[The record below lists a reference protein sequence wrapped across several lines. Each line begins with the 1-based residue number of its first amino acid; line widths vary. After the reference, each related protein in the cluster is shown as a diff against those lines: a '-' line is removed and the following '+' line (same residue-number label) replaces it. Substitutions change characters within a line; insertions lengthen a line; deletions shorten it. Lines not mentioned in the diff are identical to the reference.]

1 MTRHRQPRGADD
13 RGFSALEVVILVPV
27 IFALF
32 GVLIFG
38 GRRQAVTNDL
48 GAAAQTGARTIS
60 IAREPQAAVG
70 AAHAAADATLEVG
83 SVRCASSTFAAE
95 VGVEEVTV
103 TVACAVALADLT
115 TVLPLPGTV
124 TLTASA
130 TEVIDIW
137 SERP

>member
-1 MTRHRQPRGADD
+1 M
-13 RGFSALEVVILVPV
+13 
-27 IFALF
+27 
-32 GVLIFG
+32 LIFG
-38 GRRQAVTNDL
+38 GRRQAAINDL

-60 IAREPQAAVG
+60 IARDPQAAVG
-70 AAHAAADATLEVG
+70 AAQAAADATLEVG

-103 TVACAVALADLT
+103 TVACQVALADLT

-130 TEVIDIW
+130 TEVIDTW
-137 SERP
+137 RERP